1 LIHKTGKTEPK
12 KMESVMSDAPNWH
25 IAGDWFDNCS
35 CAVACPCTFAQAP
48 DNDYYEFV
56 LFWHINKGH
65 YGGVVLDD
73 LAFVRVGRFDGDLW
87 AAKVKGEFGIFIDE
101 SASDAQA
108 EALMTIFG
116 GRTGGFPSEMSGL
129 FTGGRKVVGTE
140 RAKITYEITPN
151 QSRWGVDIAGKVKA
165 WAEALTGPTSNP
177 GEFPRLAN
185 APGSETGPGPQLVTW
200 GKSTVCEVEAFGFNF
215 SWTVSSAKHIPFDWK
230 GP

>member
-1 LIHKTGKTEPK
+1 
-12 KMESVMSDAPNWH
+12 MSDAPNWH

-35 CAVACPCTFAQAP
+35 CAVACPCTFAQVP
-48 DNDYYEFV
+48 DNDYCEFV

-116 GRTGGFPSEMSGL
+116 GRAGGFPSEMSGL

-140 RAKITYEITPN
+140 RAKITYDITPN